1 MEKLDYGTFKVR
13 IAELPDVIYSISGG
27 VPYKICSLQCDTLT
41 IQRKSTESFVRL
53 NIKELYEYFTKETI
67 YNTQTARK
75 HITGYVYSPA
85 AAVINALI
93 KSKQ

>member
-1 MEKLDYGTFKVR
+1 MENLNYGTFKVR

-27 VPYKICSLQCDTLT
+27 VPYKICSLQGDTLT
-41 IQRKSTESFVRL
+41 IQRESTGSFVRL
-53 NIKELYEYFTKETI
+53 NIRELYEYFTKETI

-85 AAVINALI
+85 AAVIKALI

>member
-53 NIKELYEYFTKETI
+53 NIKELYEYFT
-67 YNTQTARK
+67 
-75 HITGYVYSPA
+75 
-85 AAVINALI
+85 
-93 KSKQ
+93 